1 MTRMP
6 VTLADQG
13 MTLWPEEVDELVDLL
28 TDAAA
33 VIGALAGPAADA
45 ALAEAGAAG
54 LDSCT
59 DLVIDMRLAAAR
71 LDEDTTVARIN
82 DHVTTGRKKYA
93 DAEQKRMRHAGKDQH
108 SEPGQW

>member
-6 VTLADQG
+6 VTLAGQG

-33 VIGALAGPAADA
+33 VIGALAGPAADT

-71 LDEDTTVARIN
+71 LDEDTTIARIN
-82 DHVTTGRKKYA
+82 DHVTRGRKKYA
-93 DAEQKRMRHAGKDQH
+93 DAEQKRMRPAGKDQH